1 MTEPPVDVTA
11 QRRARRLFWV
21 AAALSFGLLVWLG
34 LGMTFFADDWA
45 FIESRSLADPG
56 TWLPPHNEHWST
68 LPILLYRLMVETIGI
83 GSYVPY
89 LVVIAAL
96 HVVVAWFV
104 YVLLERRTGPLVA
117 LAGGVIVLLFGSG
130 FENLFW
136 GFQTGFIGSLALG
149 LGALVVMDGGATR
162 RRAIVVAVLLLAALM
177 CSSTGAVMC
186 VAVGVEWVVDPRW
199 RRYLPALLLPAGASL
214 AWLLAF
220 GRAALGQRRDP
231 LSLEAIR
238 DVPAFVADG
247 IGNALTS
254 VTGLPAVIA
263 LVAVALVATAALA
276 GAQRAGGD
284 GEAADL
290 DQAGIRPARV
300 IGLFVAIATLYA
312 LSGLVRAQTLVG
324 AADYP
329 RYTYLAGIMALVL
342 VGSLVG
348 RVTLPAAGARRT
360 AAIGLLG
367 GWIAAALILNLTL
380 LLYGR
385 ALFLDRADMTRAL
398 TIVALDPDA
407 PAGVDR
413 DRSLVLIPSPASMA
427 RIAAAYGDPRTD
439 SLVPWAVR
447 PVPPEVLAEA
457 RRRLIE
463 GAPIPGVSP

>member
-1 MTEPPVDVTA
+1 
-11 QRRARRLFWV
+11 
-21 AAALSFGLLVWLG
+21 
-34 LGMTFFADDWA
+34 
-45 FIESRSLADPG
+45 
-56 TWLPPHNEHWST
+56 
-68 LPILLYRLMVETIGI
+68 
-83 GSYVPY
+83 
-89 LVVIAAL
+89 
-96 HVVVAWFV
+96 
-104 YVLLERRTGPLVA
+104 VA
-117 LAGGVIVLLFGSG
+117 L
-130 FENLFW
+130 
-136 GFQTGFIGSLALG
+136 
-149 LGALVVMDGGATR
+149 
-162 RRAIVVAVLLLAALM
+162 LLLAALT

-231 LSLEAIR
+231 LSLDAIR

-247 IGNALTS
+247 VGNALTS
-254 VTGLPAVIA
+254 ITGLPAVIA

-342 VGSLVG
+342 VGSLIG

-439 SLVPWAVR
+439 SIVPWAVR
-447 PVPPEVLAEA
+447 PVPPDVLAEA